1 MLIRPNSNALAYCCF
16 GSHGSRRRRN
26 GDRIS
31 VTTMDSNYQT
41 VTQEESTVESD
52 QIETAVPSV
61 GIGTYRT
68 GGYECFN
75 AVSEALEVGYRHVDT
90 AMAYENE
97 AAVGRAIEVSSVDR
111 EDVFVTTKI
120 KGYPEFLT
128 RNRMTEAVEGSLQR
142 LGMDR
147 IDLVLVHWWHPDGDM
162 EEVFGA
168 LSQLVDSGKI
178 NHIGVS
184 NFSVEQLERA
194 MDAAAAPIATNQ
206 VQYHPYYHQD
216 DMLSFCRENDVLL
229 TAYSPLAAGLVADD
243 EVLSEIGRRH
253 GKSAAQVAIRWL
265 IQQEGVVTIPKTV
278 RSDRLRENLDVFDF
292 ELTDAEMKR
301 VHELEGPLW
310 YRLNTDR
317 GAISRFRSEIGQYV
331 PKRVRDALPL

>member
-1 MLIRPNSNALAYCCF
+1 MELNHQTMT
-16 GSHGSRRRRN
+16 GSESR
-26 GDRIS
+26 
-31 VTTMDSNYQT
+31 
-41 VTQEESTVESD
+41 VESNRL
-52 QIETAVPSV
+52 ETAIPPV

-75 AVSEALEVGYRHVDT
+75 AVSEALDIGYRHVDT

-120 KGYPEFLT
+120 KGYPEFLSHDQ
-128 RNRMTEAVEGSLQR
+128 MIEAVEGSLQR
-142 LGMDR
+142 LGTDW
-147 IDLVLVHWWHPDGDM
+147 IDLVLVHWWHPDGEM

-168 LSQLVDSGKI
+168 LSQLVDAGKI

-184 NFSVEQLERA
+184 NFSIEQLERA
-194 MDAAAAPIATNQ
+194 MDAADAPIATNQ

-216 DMLSFCRENDVLL
+216 DLLPFCRDHDVLL
-229 TAYSPLAAGLVADD
+229 TAYSPLAAGLVAEDD
-243 EVLSEIGRRH
+243 VLSEIGNRY

-265 IQQEGVVTIPKTV
+265 IQQDGVVTIPKTV
-278 RSDRLRENLDVFDF
+278 RSDRLRENLEVFDF
-292 ELTDAEMKR
+292 ELTDAEMER
-301 VHELEGPLW
+301 VHEIEGPLW

-317 GAISRFRSEIGQYV
+317 GAISRFRSEVGQYV
-331 PKRVRDALPL
+331 PQRVRDAIPL

>member
-1 MLIRPNSNALAYCCF
+1 ME
-16 GSHGSRRRRN
+16 SHH
-26 GDRIS
+26 
-31 VTTMDSNYQT
+31 QT
-41 VTQEESTVESD
+41 VTQSESRAQSGH
-52 QIETAVPSV
+52 IENAIPSV

-97 AAVGRAIEVSSVDR
+97 AAVGRAIETSSVDR

-120 KGYPEFLT
+120 KGYPEFLS
-128 RNRMTEAVEGSLQR
+128 RHRMIEAVEGSLQR

-162 EEVFGA
+162 GEVFGA
-168 LSQLVDSGKI
+168 LSQLVDDGKI
-178 NHIGVS
+178 DHIGVS
-184 NFSVEQLERA
+184 NFSIEQLERA
-194 MDAAAAPIATNQ
+194 MDAADVPIATNQ

-216 DMLSFCRENDVLL
+216 ELLPFCRDNDVLL

-243 EVLSEIGRRH
+243 EVLTEIGRRH

-265 IQQEGVVTIPKTV
+265 IQQDGVVTIPKTV
-278 RSDRLRENLDVFDF
+278 RSDRLRENFDVFDF
-292 ELTDAEMKR
+292 ELTGAEMER

-317 GAISRFRSEIGQYV
+317 GAISRFRSEVGQYV
-331 PKRVRDALPL
+331 PKGVRDALPL